1 MGFWDELVKTGKAL
15 QDISGNSQF
24 RFRCPNCGKVGKY
37 ENWSN
42 QPPLSEVRAWY
53 RELICVCECS
63 YQFGVDPDRAYIR
76 LPNGHLQVATEE
88 VEGVYETEGLFYVIR
103 HHEDT
108 DIYHRCPCTRWSS
121 NNGKMCKRYYQ
132 TSPNSLFSPAALANG
147 VGPFSCE
154 YRMSKTMFSPQEL
167 LELQLP
173 NFVDRLETA
182 VLPQSVVHQME
193 REMERKHNSQLA
205 RLGYS
210 AAPRAGGRRIAY
222 RRLTIRTD
230 EVIAEEII
238 YED

>member
-15 QDISGNSQF
+15 DDISGNSHF
-24 RFRCPNCGKVGKY
+24 RFRCPNCGKVGRY
-37 ENWSN
+37 HDWTY
-42 QPPLSEVRAWY
+42 QPPASEVAEWY
-53 RELICVCECS
+53 RERWCECECS
-63 YQFGVDPDRAYIR
+63 YCFGVDPDRAWIR
-76 LPNGHLQVATEE
+76 LPNGKVQLATKE
-88 VEGVYETEGLFYVIR
+88 VEGVYESYAIFYVIS

-108 DIYHRCPCTRWSS
+108 DIYFRCPCIYKTRNWNSC
-121 NNGKMCKRYYQ
+121 GRYHKMTRIEF
-132 TSPNSLFSPAALANG
+132 FSAKQH
-147 VGPFSCE
+147 GPFQCE
-154 YRMSKTMFSPQEL
+154 FPMIKSVFSTEEL

-182 VLPQSVVHQME
+182 VLPQSVVHQLE
-193 REMERKHNSQLA
+193 REMERRHNSQLA

-230 EVIAEEII
+230 EVIAEEIV